1 MKPITDDVVHA
12 LIRGVAAREKR
23 RSAGQQSAEI
33 IKFTGAQKKA
43 KRPAPSRVAGRPT
56 ISGVFCYVSRLRNV

>member
-23 RSAGQQSAEI
+23 RTTGQQSAEI
-33 IKFTGAQKKA
+33 IRFTGARKKP
-43 KRPAPSRVAGRPT
+43 KRPAPGRIAGRPT

>member
-12 LIRGVAAREKR
+12 LIQGVAAREKR
-23 RSAGQQSAEI
+23 NVSGQSAEI
-33 IKFTGAQKKA
+33 IRFTGARKP
-43 KRPAPSRVAGRPT
+43 KRPAPTRVVGRPT